1 MAWLIFLINIPSCQT
16 IVIYAM
22 IYLYM
27 VFLCELKSLFVV
39 FICSLYTLAEMF
51 DLPSSVVHST
61 ISKMIINEEL
71 QVCDVASFL
80 ITIISLVLVSNV
92 TGTLIS

>member
-1 MAWLIFLINIPSCQT
+1 MAWRICLINIPSCQT

-27 VFLCELKSLFVV
+27 MFLCELKSLFVV
-39 FICSLYTLAEMF
+39 FICSLCTLAEMF

-71 QVCDVASFL
+71 QVCDVAFL

-92 TGTLIS
+92 TGTLIG